1 MSGPVEPPG
10 TTEKVLAASALI
22 VAPHYDDEVLGC
34 GGLAAQLVASG
45 AAVRVLFLSDGGGGV
60 QAMDGGERDAYRERR
75 REESTRAGE
84 VLGIAG
90 SDHLGLP
97 DGELGERLPEIAAG
111 LSRALLTLRP
121 EILLVPSP
129 LEVSR
134 DHRAAFA
141 AVHRLLSSLRPGP
154 AGETLWADL
163 RVLLYEVNHP
173 AWPDLLVD
181 VTAEEPRLRAAM
193 ACYTSQEERHGYLDA
208 ALGLRRFRTLTLTA
222 AASLTLAE
230 GYRWLAVADFTTRS
244 LAQLV
249 RHLGGLPEIQEVRE
263 GPRISVVVRTRDRPA
278 FLAEALGS
286 LALGSYRNAEVVL
299 VNDGGQPPAVPAGYP
314 LPVVRV
320 DLPES
325 RGRAAAAQAGVEA
338 ATGDYV
344 AFLDDDDLAAP
355 EHLATLAGL
364 VGGAGVRVAY
374 TDAAVA
380 VYELDAEGWVCRER
394 RLPYSRDFDPDVL
407 LLDNYIPFNTLL
419 IERRLFAAAG
429 PFDLSLPFFE
439 DWDLLIR
446 LATLAPFHHLARVTC
461 EYRHFRGGG
470 HHIFGE
476 RPRERGDF
484 LAVKARVLA
493 KHAALLPPAALA
505 RAVDRLRADLIAVQ
519 ESREAVRRETAEVR
533 REAAELRREIA
544 RQGEAFA
551 AERTALGGELSALGW
566 QLHERERDLA
576 ILRNAHEELS
586 RERFRFEALYH
597 GVNGDLAALREAHA
611 VLDQEAGRLYGEEE
625 KLRAALAERDLH
637 LGRTYGE
644 IERLNRLVREM
655 ESTRA
660 WRAHAWFERRKS

>member
-1 MSGPVEPPG
+1 MNGPVEPPG

-34 GGLAAQLVASG
+34 GGLAAQFVDAG
-45 AAVRVLFLSDGGGGV
+45 AAVRVLFLSDGGGGT
-60 QAMDGGERDAYRERR
+60 AIEASEHDAYRERR
-75 REESTRAGE
+75 REESARAGE
-84 VLGIAG
+84 ALGIAG
-90 SDHLGLP
+90 SDHLDLP
-97 DGELGERLPEIAAG
+97 DGELGQRLPEIVEG

-154 AGETLWADL
+154 AGDPPWANL
-163 RVLLYEVNHP
+163 RILLYEVNHP
-173 AWPDLLVD
+173 AYPDLLVD

-193 ACYTSQEERHGYLDA
+193 ACYASQEERHGYLDA
-208 ALGLRRFRTLTLTA
+208 SLGLRRFRTLTLPAGTG
-222 AASLTLAE
+222 LAE
-230 GYRWLAVADFTTRS
+230 GYRRLAVADFTTRS
-244 LAQLV
+244 LAQLI

-263 GPRISVVVRTRDRPA
+263 GPRISVVVRTKDRPA
-278 FLAEALGS
+278 FLAEALAS
-286 LALGSYRNAEVVL
+286 LALGTYRNAEVVL

-364 VGGAGVRVAY
+364 AGGAGVRVAY

-380 VYELDAEGWVCRER
+380 VYELDAEGWLCRER

-407 LLDNYIPFNTLL
+407 LVDNYIPFNTLL
-419 IERRLFAAAG
+419 IERRLFAEAG

-446 LATLAPFHHLARVTC
+446 LATLTSFHHLARVTC
-461 EYRHFRGGG
+461 EYRHFRGAG

-505 RAVDRLRADLIAVQ
+505 RAVDRLRADLVSVQ
-519 ESREAVRRETAEVR
+519 EARGAARGETIEVR
-533 REAAELRREIA
+533 REAAELRRELA

-551 AERTALGGELSALGW
+551 AEREGLGRELSALGW
-566 QLHERERDLA
+566 QLHETERDLA

-586 RERFRFEALYH
+586 RERFRFEELYH
-597 GVNGDLAALREAHA
+597 RANGDLAALQNAHA
-611 VLDQEAGRLYGEEE
+611 ALGQEAGRLYGEEE

-644 IERLNRLVREM
+644 IERLNRLLKEM
-655 ESTRA
+655 EATRA
-660 WRAHAWFERRKS
+660 WRAHEWLQRRKP